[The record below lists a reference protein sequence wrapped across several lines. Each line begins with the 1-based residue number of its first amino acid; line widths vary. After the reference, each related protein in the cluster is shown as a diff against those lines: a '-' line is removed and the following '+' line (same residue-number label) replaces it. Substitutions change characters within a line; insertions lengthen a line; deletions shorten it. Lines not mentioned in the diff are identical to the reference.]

1 MDDVLDRPARPERP
15 STRAIVL
22 AILAS
27 AVVVAITLVLIDLNR
42 VARCERYGE
51 HVVAFYERQSNIE
64 TATGGDGEW
73 SSSVVTAALLEV
85 AGYPPPGCQ
94 LP

>member
-1 MDDVLDRPARPERP
+1 VDDVLDRPARPQRP
-15 STRAIVL
+15 PTRAIVL
-22 AILAS
+22 AILVS

-51 HVVAFYERQSNIE
+51 HVVAFYQRQSNIE
-64 TATGGDGEW
+64 TAGGDGEW
-73 SSSVVTAALLEV
+73 SPSVVTAALLDE